1 MDWKK
6 IKNLKIELNIDDET
20 MSLIQSLSNDNDEVN
35 KIVNEML
42 TIKFNEALTN
52 INKLFDDKLV

>member
-1 MDWKK
+1 MGK

-20 MSLIQSLSNDNDEVN
+20 MSLIQSLSNDNDQVN